1 MFKKKKS
8 KNLEIVYDINAGIP
22 FRWEYEIEDNTI
34 CEFVESK
41 SVGEKAKEPIC
52 GGKVEISYIFRGLK
66 SGKTR
71 INFKLINF
79 ADNYLSRIDEYNIKV
94 DKGNII
100 ILSKDKKDM

>member
-1 MFKKKKS
+1 MFKKKK
-8 KNLEIVYDINAGIP
+8 NLEITYDISAGIP
-22 FRWEYEIEDNTI
+22 FRWEYEIEDTTI

-41 SVGEKAKEPIC
+41 SICEKAKEPIC

-71 INFKLINF
+71 IIFKLINF
-79 ADNYLSRIDEYNIKV
+79 ADNYLSRVDEYNIKV